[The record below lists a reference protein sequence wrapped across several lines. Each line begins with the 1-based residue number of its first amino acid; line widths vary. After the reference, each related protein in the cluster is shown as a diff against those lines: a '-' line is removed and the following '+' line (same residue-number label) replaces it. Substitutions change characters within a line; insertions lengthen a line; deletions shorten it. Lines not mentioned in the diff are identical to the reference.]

1 MPRRC
6 VCVQSINED
15 AIIIHGDDDVLTEV
29 KAITEAITLTMD
41 KCTKLNGFNLSVQR
55 SEAIAPRPPGRPKS
69 NTHQKA
75 MGELLSLLFPYAS
88 RMDEHTLCL
97 CVPDVEF
104 QLLGSALERIVTIVP
119 GCVESLHAHECVCVP
134 MSDPTPC
141 AAL

>member
-1 MPRRC
+1 MPRWC
-6 VCVQSINED
+6 VCVQSN
-15 AIIIHGDDDVLTEV
+15 AIVIHGNDDVLTEV

-41 KCTKLNGFNLSVQR
+41 MCTKLNGLNLSVQR
-55 SEAIAPRPPGRPKS
+55 PEAIAPRPPGRPKS
-69 NTHQKA
+69 DIHQKA
-75 MGELLSLLFPYAS
+75 MAELLYLLTPYAS

-119 GCVESLHAHECVCVP
+119 GCVESLRALACVCVP
-134 MSDPTPC
+134 MSDPGPC